1 MILEFPFLNPQ
12 TVQFCNE
19 IDVENKI
26 NVNCRQ
32 RLTEEELSNSYVNLN
47 ANATEYIPRESRVQ
61 QVEATFV
68 DENLQPT
75 KRIKTDEIS
84 SEIVID
90 EDEFL

>member
-1 MILEFPFLNPQ
+1 MNPQ

-19 IDVENKI
+19 IDIENKI

-32 RLTEEELSNSYVNLN
+32 KLTEEELQPPTHVN
-47 ANATEYIPRESRVQ
+47 ANATELIPREFKPQ
-61 QVEATFV
+61 QVEATLL

-75 KRIKTDEIS
+75 KRVKVEQIS

-90 EDEFL
+90 DDEFL